1 MQVTVGVGDG
11 RAERPSNG
19 WQDNS
24 ETSDSRKPLILLNW
38 NSAGRKCFFTKVE
51 EARGSSGGNHCGT
64 IW

>member
-24 ETSDSRKPLILLNW
+24 ETSDSREATILNW
-38 NSAGRKCFFTKVE
+38 NSTGRKLLTKVE
-51 EARGSSGGNHCGT
+51 QARGSSGGNHCGT